1 MTMSRPLNLF
11 VSSSPDLAAE
21 REALGQAVA
30 GLPISLGWEIRHT
43 PLPNED
49 ASAALAFIAGCDLGV
64 VMLGADFAA
73 PMGLEWQAIHSA
85 GKRLLAYRKRT
96 LYSPSAERLLR
107 RSGVAWTS
115 FDTPQELKTHVT
127 LTLAQIVLDH
137 GEEFG
142 LHLDDVES
150 LLALLEAQKEPD
162 TGDEP
167 DRRRGA
173 GQSGVILSR
182 GT

>member
-1 MTMSRPLNLF
+1 MSRPLNLF

-21 REALGQAVA
+21 REVVGQAVA

-43 PLPNED
+43 PLGEED
-49 ASAALAFIAGCDLGV
+49 MGAALAFIASCDLSL

-73 PMGLEWQAIHSA
+73 PMGLEWQAIQSA
-85 GKRLLAYRKRT
+85 GKRLLVYRKRT

-107 RSGVAWTS
+107 RSGVAWVP
-115 FDTPQELKTHVT
+115 FDTPQELRTHVA
-127 LTLAQIVLDH
+127 LTIAQIVLDH

-150 LLALLEAQKEPD
+150 LLELVQAQKEQD

-173 GQSGVILSR
+173 GRSGVILGR

>member
-1 MTMSRPLNLF
+1 MSRPLDLF
-11 VSSSPDLAAE
+11 VSSSPGLAAE

-43 PLPNED
+43 PLLGED
-49 ASAALAFIAGCDLGV
+49 VGPALAFIVGCDLGV

-96 LYSPSAERLLR
+96 LHSPSAEWLLR
-107 RSGVAWTS
+107 RSGVAWVP
-115 FDTPQELKTHVT
+115 FDTPQELRAHVT

-137 GEEFG
+137 GEELG

-150 LLALLEAQKEPD
+150 LLALLEAQKERD
-162 TGDEP
+162 AVDEP

-173 GQSGVILSR
+173 GQSGVILGR